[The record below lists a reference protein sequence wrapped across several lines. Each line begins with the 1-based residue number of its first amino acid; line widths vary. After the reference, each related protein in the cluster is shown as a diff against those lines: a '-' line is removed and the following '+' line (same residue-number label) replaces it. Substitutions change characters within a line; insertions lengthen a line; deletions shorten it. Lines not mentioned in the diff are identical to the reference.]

1 MASKHAC
8 PYCKGAISE
17 QLAAFGGPCPHCLLE
32 VPGDEAPTDPGLAR
46 QQQLDRE
53 AVALRAD
60 DTRRSRRL
68 AIGAMASFAAVI
80 TFVIWTVFGGG
91 YDTLAI
97 AYYQQLDPAAL
108 QRKRAEQLA
117 EAEAAR
123 QQEQAQAQAKAAEAA
138 RRTGA
143 AQRPAGGASGGGGL
157 NPLDGL
163 EGILNGGGGGG
174 SLDALG
180 APVIAGAGST
190 SLGGGGL
197 VGGTAGGG
205 PTGVAVGTVSLAG
218 STGRTALTGTS
229 VQMAS
234 TQKVVESPKDAETMI
249 SERFYKFERQL
260 QACWAPQIKLN
271 PTLSGTWSVAFVVKP
286 DGTVANVRVKAT
298 STPNAAFESCAVG
311 RVQTWT
317 FLPVAKDTPYDDV
330 VSY

>member
-1 MASKHAC
+1 MASKHVC

-53 AVALRAD
+53 AAARVAE

-68 AIGAMASFAAVI
+68 AIVSVAAFASVI
-80 TFVIWTVFGGG
+80 AFVIWTVFGGG

-123 QQEQAQAQAKAAEAA
+123 QKELAEAQAKAAEAA
-138 RRTGA
+138 RRNAGGA
-143 AQRPAGGASGGGGL
+143 GTRPAGGGT

-163 EGILNGGGGGG
+163 DGILNSGGVGAGGG
-174 SLDALG
+174 LDALG
-180 APVIAGAGST
+180 APIVAGSGTT

-197 VGGTAGGG
+197 VGATAAGG
-205 PTGVAVGTVSLAG
+205 PTGVAVGTVGVSG

-249 SERFYKFERQL
+249 SERFFKFERQL

-271 PTLSGTWSVAFVVKP
+271 PSLSGSWSVAFVVKP
-286 DGTVANVRVKAT
+286 DGKVANVRVKAL

-317 FLPVAKDTPYDDV
+317 FLPVAKDIAYDDV

>member
-8 PYCKGAISE
+8 PYCKGAIPE

-53 AVALRAD
+53 AAARRAE
-60 DTRRSRRL
+60 DTRRSQRL
-68 AIGAMASFAAVI
+68 AFASVAAFAAVI
-80 TFVIWTVFGGG
+80 AFVIWTVFGGG

-123 QQEQAQAQAKAAEAA
+123 QKELAEAQAKAAEAA
-138 RRTGA
+138 RRNGGGGP
-143 AQRPAGGASGGGGL
+143 RPAGGTGT

-163 EGILNGGGGGG
+163 EGLFDGSGGGGG

-180 APVIAGAGST
+180 APVIAGAGTT
-190 SLGGGGL
+190 SLGGGSL
-197 VGGTAGGG
+197 VGGTATGG
-205 PTGVAVGTVSLAG
+205 PKGVAVGTVSVAG
-218 STGRTALTGTS
+218 STGRTALTGSS
-229 VQMAS
+229 VQLGNGP
-234 TQKVVESPKDAETMI
+234 KPVDSPKDAETMI
-249 SERFYKFERQL
+249 SERFWKFERQL

-271 PTLSGTWSVAFVVKP
+271 PTLSGSWSVAFVVKP
-286 DGTVANVRVKAT
+286 DGGVSNVRVKAM

-330 VSY
+330 ISY